1 MPAHRTRMILAVAL
15 LAGLSV
21 ARTEAYSSYFTTD
34 CAGCH
39 TNDTPT
45 CNGCHYHRGAIH
57 AAADAPSYA
66 PGATVTVT
74 LSGGTRTG
82 WIRGLLYDQN
92 GVRVALAT
100 GPTGTGDDGLGHPV
114 VFPVALQAPA
124 PLAPGDY
131 TWQAAWFGNSDGS
144 GHAESRV
151 SVTIHVLDTAAVPEA
166 PPLARA
172 LSISP
177 NPVRDIAALRFDAGP
192 AGERVSLAILEVSGR
207 RVRRLWNASIGPGA
221 QQIVWDGTDDAG
233 LPVASGTYFVLLA
246 GEAGQVVRSL
256 EVMR

>member
-1 MPAHRTRMILAVAL
+1 MILVVAL

-39 TNDTPT
+39 SHSNDTAT
-45 CNGCHYHRGAIH
+45 CNGCHEHRGTLH
-57 AAADAPSYA
+57 ATADQATYD

-74 LSGGTRTG
+74 LTGGSQHG

-92 GVRVALAT
+92 NHQIAIAT
-100 GPTGTGDDGLGHPV
+100 GPTGTGDDGLGNPV
-114 VFPVALQAPA
+114 VFPVRLQAPA
-124 PLAPGDY
+124 PLAEGDY
-131 TWQAAWFGNSDGS
+131 TWQAAWFGNNNGS
-144 GHAESRV
+144 GHVENRTP
-151 SVTIHVLDTAAVPEA
+151 VTIHVVNSAGAPDA

-172 LSISP
+172 FSISP
-177 NPVRDIAALRFDAGP
+177 NPLRDIAALSFDAGP
-192 AGERVSLAILEVSGR
+192 AGERVSLTILDVSGR

-221 QQIVWDGTDDAG
+221 QQIVWDATDDAG
-233 LPVASGTYFVLLA
+233 LPVASGTYFALLA